1 MTFTLTTHCHFQ
13 AEAEWSSDYNNPLWE
28 DKKPAIPTTKMVCI
42 MSLHIPLGVVVLL
55 PEFTHPFGGSV
66 AP

>member
-13 AEAEWSSDYNNPLWE
+13 AEAEWSSDYNNPLWQ

-42 MSLHIPLGVVVLL
+42 MSLHIPLGVVLL
-55 PEFTHPFGGSV
+55 PEFTHPVEGGV
-66 AP
+66 AT